1 MPARIGTVLIMA
13 ENTLRTADLRW
24 LLLGIGL
31 VMLLHVAHFS
41 LWVTVFAVTLAIW
54 RYLSQHYHWRPPG
67 TLVLL
72 PLTVLAALGILLTH
86 RGLFGRDASVELL
99 ALMLM
104 LKLMEA
110 KSSRDLTVLVFG
122 ALFLSITAFL
132 FTQSMLYAAGIL
144 ASTFALTATLTGISH
159 PNGSLDWRKQSRIAG
174 KLLLQGLPLM
184 LALFFLFPRVPGPL
198 WSIPQASGQ
207 ALSGLSDT
215 MEPGTISDLTLSG
228 EIAFRVEF
236 EGTPPPASQ
245 RYWRGPVL
253 WHYDGRSWTMASQ
266 RLFLPYESVRS
277 DQPVTKYTVTMEPSN
292 RRSLLLL
299 DMPAELPPESSMTR
313 DMQVL
318 SNQPVRARIRFD
330 AASWLDYR
338 LAADVHP
345 RVLEL
350 NLQIPD
356 IDNPKSRAL
365 AQSWRDAGKTPQA
378 IIETAL
384 RMFREQAFVY
394 TLQPPLL
401 GEQAMDDFLF
411 NTRRGFCEHYA
422 SSFVFLMR
430 AAGVPAR
437 VVTGYQGGELN
448 PVGNYLIVR
457 QSDAHAWAEVWL
469 DEKGWVRVDPT
480 SAVSPSRIE
489 SGIADAVSERNLLP
503 LLARTDSAWL
513 KNAFLNLDAL
523 DNAWNHWVLEYDQKR
538 QLELFSDMSGRKLS
552 WQDLVSGMMLVVA
565 ATGLLLSYFIL
576 RGKPAKRDLLQ
587 RSYGRFLR
595 KMKRRGITRLA
606 HEGPLDFGRRAASAL
621 PHKAGEIGRI
631 TEIYNRLRYGG
642 KDDAGYINALEQLV
656 KSIR

>member
-1 MPARIGTVLIMA
+1 MMAANPLRI
-13 ENTLRTADLRW
+13 ADLRW
-24 LLLGIGL
+24 LLLGLSL
-31 VMLLHVAHFS
+31 VMLLHIAHFS
-41 LWVTVFAVTLAIW
+41 VWVTVFVIVLGIW
-54 RYLSQHYHWRPPG
+54 RYLSQHYHWRLPG
-67 TLVLL
+67 AFLLL

-144 ASTFALTATLTGISH
+144 ASTFALTATLTGTSH
-159 PNGSLDWRKQSRIAG
+159 PNGSLDWRTQSRISG
-174 KLLLQGLPLM
+174 KLLLQGLPVM

-198 WSIPQASGQ
+198 WSIPQASSQ

-236 EGTPPPASQ
+236 EGAPPSPNLL
-245 RYWRGPVL
+245 YWRGPVL

-266 RLFLPYESVRS
+266 RLFLPYESVQADR
-277 DQPVTKYTVTMEPSN
+277 PVTKYTVTMEPSN
-292 RRSLLLL
+292 RRSMLLL
-299 DMPAELPPESSMTR
+299 DMPAELPPESSLTR

-318 SNQPVRARIRFD
+318 ANQPVRARIRYD
-330 AASWLDYR
+330 AASHLDYR
-338 LAADVHP
+338 LAAEIHP

-356 IDNPKSRAL
+356 IENPKSRAL
-365 AQSWRDAGKTPQA
+365 AQSWADAGIPQEA

-384 RMFREQAFVY
+384 RMFREQNFVY

-430 AAGVPAR
+430 AAGIPAR

-469 DEKGWVRVDPT
+469 QDKGWIRVDPT

-489 SGIADAVSERNLLP
+489 SGIAGAISERDLLP
-503 LLARTDSAWL
+503 FLARTNSPWL

-538 QLELFSDMSGRKLS
+538 QLDMLSDMTGHKLS
-552 WQDLVSGMMLVVA
+552 WQDLVTGMMLAVA
-565 ATGLLLSYFIL
+565 AVGLLLSYFIL
-576 RGKPAKRDLLQ
+576 HGKPANRDVLQ
-587 RSYGRFLR
+587 HSYNCFLQ
-595 KMKRRGITRLA
+595 KMKRRGIIRQA
-606 HEGPLDFGRRAASAL
+606 HEGPLDFGRRAAAAL
-621 PHKAGEIGRI
+621 PHKAAEIGRI

-642 KDDAGYINALEQLV
+642 KDDAGSVNTLKQLI
-656 KSIR
+656 KSFK